1 MSSLA
6 ELEKVIPRDKWLQL
20 VVRTKP
26 RYIVYLR
33 KAPSHIRNPSPAQRE
48 IRGKVGLL
56 AQKAR
61 GLKVDP
67 VKGPPL
73 AEIIAKGLKNYRSP
87 LSREPVAK
95 RDALLRLYLMELR
108 RRRVVP
114 IPIEF

>member
-6 ELEKVIPRDKWLQL
+6 ELEKIIPRDKWLQL

-33 KAPSHIRNPSPAQRE
+33 KAPSHIRNPSPAQKE

-61 GLKVDP
+61 GLKV

-73 AEIIAKGLKNYRSP
+73 AEIIEKELKNYRSP
-87 LSREPVAK
+87 LSRERVAK